1 MTEIKIFCV
10 TTDIKHDYQRDC
22 VNQLQK
28 ELLTEFGGMTV
39 IENTKGLWLD
49 ENKQIVTDTTDIW
62 LIITNKQTDL
72 RTLWELNE
80 KLRKVTNQSVQF
92 FSVDGLPFYVDK
104 PL

>member
-22 VNQLQK
+22 VKQLKTQLIK
-28 ELLTEFGGMTV
+28 EFGGLTV
-39 IENTKGLWLD
+39 IKDTEGLWLD
-49 ENKQIVTDTTDIW
+49 EKNEIVTDSTDIW
-62 LIITNKQTDL
+62 LIITNKEFL
-72 RTLWELNE
+72 LNGLWELSE